1 MKLKDAPV
9 NHAKYKGCR
18 GVWEYLTMTSLN
30 NLERKEVVTE
40 LAKGETQSSLASK
53 YGVTQ
58 PTIAKI
64 KKEHEYQILSL
75 KTKLINEHCS
85 DYVNRA
91 VLEER
96 KAKNIVSRA
105 RIPTRQEHEFLSR
118 LDRKGKQVLDIVSPP
133 SGDINLTQTNIK
145 ASIMPQVLKMFQS
158 GSADLSDA
166 SNTMPIEAE
175 IVK

>member
-1 MKLKDAPV
+1 MQ
-9 NHAKYKGCR
+9 R
-18 GVWEYLTMTSLN
+18 GLGVLNYMTSLN

-96 KAKNIVSRA
+96 
-105 RIPTRQEHEFLSR
+105 
-118 LDRKGKQVLDIVSPP
+118 
-133 SGDINLTQTNIK
+133 
-145 ASIMPQVLKMFQS
+145 AS
-158 GSADLSDA
+158 
-166 SNTMPIEAE
+166 
-175 IVK
+175 